1 MRHRKKRNPV
11 VVEVER
17 SGNPRTLSESRRRV
31 LKTKLREL
39 EAERD
44 QLERRINRIRR
55 LIEPGRLVLR
65 KVPN

>member
-1 MRHRKKRNPV
+1 MRHRKRRNPV

-17 SGNPRTLSESRRRV
+17 EENPPTLSESRRRA

-44 QLERRINRIRR
+44 RLERRINRIRR
-55 LIEPGRLVLR
+55 LIDPDRLISR
-65 KVPN
+65 KGSS